1 MKQERMPM
9 HCNKCDMDMNFH
21 AEKIDY
27 ATMERKKKAEEPV
40 IEIHTCPGC
49 GDTATREAQ

>member
-9 HCNKCDMDMNFH
+9 HCSKCDMDMNFH